1 MVNEIVGVEEDN
13 DRLTN
18 EIDNANELIA
28 QYESD
33 LAYAE
38 RRLIRMEQARKG
50 CRISSKDDV
59 ETSNCEENLCEE
71 RSSL

>member
-1 MVNEIVGVEEDN
+1 MVNEIGGVEEDN

-59 ETSNCEENLCEE
+59 ETSNCEEILCEE